1 MRRRDPRA
9 ALVSIAARLLF
20 GVTRM
25 ASFRAAEFV
34 VFSIAE
40 FVVTAGRIR

>member
-1 MRRRDPRA
+1 MRRRDPTA
-9 ALVSIAARLLF
+9 ALSLAARLLF